1 MIDLNF
7 LFVSTLNGVIYG
19 AFLLLTSLGLSLV
32 FGLGRVVNFAH
43 GAFYAIGGYAL
54 LEVMR
59 RTGVG
64 YWPALVIAPVLVVPL
79 AIAVERVTIAPI
91 RRRHDIYTLLVTF
104 GVSFMIIGGIEYY
117 WGTGTTLI
125 PTPAPFGRTFSIFGN
140 QYPFYRL
147 SAAAL
152 SLLVSAAVFAF
163 VQFTP
168 FGLRIRAITDDGEM
182 AEALGIDT
190 RWLLTIVFGVAC
202 GLAAFAG
209 ALGTPVFAVQP
220 EMGMSILLDSFLA
233 VILGGL
239 GNLAGSAVGAF
250 IVALTKSIGGG
261 YIADWSIALLFVVVG
276 AVLIFRPTGVLG
288 RGRVA

>member
-1 MIDLNF
+1 MDLNF

-19 AFLLLTSLGLSLV
+19 MFLLLTSLGLSLV

-43 GAFYAIGGYAL
+43 GALYAMGGYAL

-59 RTGVG
+59 WTGGG
-64 YWPALVIAPVLVVPL
+64 YWPALVVAPLLVVPV
-79 AIAVERVTIAPI
+79 AILIERATIFPI

-104 GVSFMIIGGIEYY
+104 GVSLMIVGGIEAS
-117 WGTGTTLI
+117 WGTGTSLI
-125 PTPAPFGRTFSIFGN
+125 RTPRPFEGTVDLLGN
-140 QYPFYRL
+140 QYPLYRL
-147 SAAAL
+147 AAAGV
-152 SLLVSAAVFAF
+152 SLLVSAGVFAF

-168 FGLRIRAITDDGEM
+168 IGLRIRAITDDGEM
-182 AEALGIDT
+182 AEALGINT
-190 RWLLTIVFGVAC
+190 KWLLTIVFGGAA

-209 ALGTPVFAVQP
+209 ALGAPIFAVHP

-239 GNLAGSAVGAF
+239 GNLPGGAVGALV
-250 IVALTKSIGGG
+250 VALTKSIGGG
-261 YIADWSIALLFVVVG
+261 YIADWSVAVLFVVV
-276 AVLIFRPTGVLG
+276 AVVLIVRPTGVFG